1 MQCSVCHNEVDPQ
14 RAFCANC
21 GAPVAAAAAAPP
33 TPGYTAVPNYTA
45 AAPSQPAYAVQPM
58 TTSAGLSDNTAAALS
73 YVTIIPA
80 IVFLVLEPYNKVP
93 LIRFHSWQSIFL
105 FLGAVVLQFA
115 VTMLHIMLHFI
126 PLIWIL
132 FSLIHFVV
140 GIGLF
145 ILWLI
150 AILKASKGEWYKIP
164 FIGDFAE
171 KQARGI

>member
-105 FLGAVVLQFA
+105 FWAPWCCNSPSPCCTSCCISFPSSGSF
-115 VTMLHIMLHFI
+115 F
-126 PLIWIL
+126 P
-132 FSLIHFVV
+132 LIHFVV

-150 AILKASKGEWYKIP
+150 AILSEQGRVVQDSIH
-164 FIGDFAE
+164 GDFAE